1 MNSLI
6 IVLLVISI
14 LLNIKFYLD
23 LQKSKKQAQEL
34 EGLATID
41 PVTKVNNKY
50 KIEMVLEE
58 QIFISRR
65 YDRNLCVIQFSIDE
79 FSDLLNLQGEKACD
93 ELLKELV
100 SVVLKEV
107 RVSDV
112 LGRWNNQE
120 FIVALPE
127 TSMIHAVM
135 LAEKLRQ
142 KIEIHQFEN
151 IESVT
156 ACFGITVMNEKDH
169 VDTFVN
175 RAQNALYKAKE
186 HGINKVEVI

>member
-1 MNSLI
+1 MNTILI
-6 IVLLVISI
+6 ILLVVSA
-14 LLNIKFYLD
+14 LLNIKLFLD
-23 LQKSKKQAQEL
+23 LRKCKNESKEL

-41 PVTKVNNKY
+41 GVTKVNNKY

-65 YDRNLCVIQFSIDE
+65 YDRNLCIVQFSIDD
-79 FSDLLNLQGEKACD
+79 FSELTNLHGEKICD
-93 ELLKELV
+93 EMLKELV
-100 SVVLKEV
+100 GVVLKEV

-112 LGRWNNQE
+112 VGRWNNQE
-120 FIVALPE
+120 FIIVLPE

-151 IESVT
+151 IESIT
-156 ACFGITVMNEKDH
+156 SCFGITVMNEKDQ

-186 HGINKVEVI
+186 NGINKVEVI

>member
-1 MNSLI
+1 MEI
-6 IVLLVISI
+6 IVVVLLIISI
-14 LLNIKFYLD
+14 LLNIKFFLD
-23 LQKSKKQAQEL
+23 LQRTKSAHKEL

-41 PVTKVNNKY
+41 PITKINNKY

-65 YDRNLCVIQFSIDE
+65 YDRNLCLIQFSIDE
-79 FSDLLNLQGEKACD
+79 FSNITNTYGEKVYD
-93 ELLKELV
+93 EI
-100 SVVLKEV
+100 LKEV
-107 RVSDV
+107 VSLISKEVRLSDV
-112 LGRWNNQE
+112 MARWNNQE
-120 FIVALPE
+120 FVVVLPE

-151 IESVT
+151 VESIT
-156 ACFGITVMNEKDH
+156 ACFGITVINSKDQ

-175 RAQNALYKAKE
+175 RAQDALYKAKDS
-186 HGINKVEVI
+186 GPNKVEVI

>member
-1 MNSLI
+1 MNSILI
-6 IVLLVISI
+6 ILLIVSI
-14 LLNIKFYLD
+14 LLNIKFFMD
-23 LQKSKKQAQEL
+23 IQKCKNASKEL

-41 PVTKVNNKY
+41 PITKINNKY

-65 YDRNLCVIQFSIDE
+65 YDRNLCLIQFSIDE
-79 FSDLLNLQGEKACD
+79 FIELSSKNGEAACNSI
-93 ELLKELV
+93 LKELV
-100 SVVLKEV
+100 SLVEKEV
-107 RVSDV
+107 RVSDI
-112 LGRWNNQE
+112 LGRWNEQE

-151 IESVT
+151 IESIT
-156 ACFGITVMNEKDH
+156 ACFGITVMNEKDQ
-169 VDTFVN
+169 VNTFVS

-186 HGINKVEVI
+186 SGINKVEVI